1 MQNRLHYFLV
11 RLLLVGVS
19 FMGIIVVCFLFT
31 TLVPG
36 GPMEQYLASLQAAG
50 GETAGGRSEL
60 ASAAMSEEQLDS
72 IRRAFGLDLPPH
84 ERFYK
89 WLVTDRMGMRAQS
102 FKYTNRTS
110 WELISSRFPVSL
122 SFGIPS
128 LVLTYLIC
136 IPLGIAKALR
146 NGKPFDLVSSVVVFT
161 LYAIPTFAFGM
172 VLKMLF
178 SGTVEGFWDIF
189 PLGGHR
195 SPPEIW
201 ATLSLWERVKD
212 QTWHMFLPVLCYV
225 IGNFAVMTL
234 LMKNSLLEQI
244 NQDYVRTVLA
254 KGGTMKRA
262 VWRHAVRNALIPL
275 ATGIGGL
282 LSVMFAG
289 SVIIEQIFD
298 IQGLGTLSFE
308 ALVGR
313 DYVLFLAIVSIQSI
327 IGLVGLVLS
336 DFCYVLIDPRIHFGG
351 DR

>member
-19 FMGIIVVCFLFT
+19 FIGIILVSFLFT
-31 TLVPG
+31 NLVPG
-36 GPMEQYLASLQAAG
+36 GPVEQYLASLQAEG
-50 GETAGGRSEL
+50 GEAVGGRTDL
-60 ASAAMSEEQLDS
+60 ASGAMSEEQ
-72 IRRAFGLDLPPH
+72 IEAVRRAFGLDLPLH
-84 ERFYK
+84 QRFYR
-89 WLVTDRMGMRAQS
+89 WLVTDRMGMRAYS
-102 FKYTNRTS
+102 FKFTNRTS

-128 LVLTYLIC
+128 LILTYLIC

-146 NGKPFDLVSSVVVFT
+146 NGKPFDLVSSFVVFT

-172 VLKMLF
+172 VLRMLF

-189 PLGGHR
+189 PLSGHR

-201 ATLSLWERVKD
+201 ATLSWWERVKD
-212 QTWHMFLPVLCYV
+212 QAWHMFLPVLCYV
-225 IGNFAVMTL
+225 IGNFAVLTL

-254 KGGTMKRA
+254 KGGRMRLA

-298 IQGLGTLSFE
+298 IQGLGTLSFD

-327 IGLVGLVLS
+327 IGLLGLVLS

>member
-1 MQNRLHYFLV
+1 MQNRLHYFIT
-11 RLLLVGVS
+11 RLFLVGVS
-19 FMGIIVVCFLFT
+19 FLGIVVVCFLFT
-31 TLVPG
+31 TIVPG
-36 GPMEQYLASLQAAG
+36 GPVEQYLASLQAAG
-50 GETAGGRSEL
+50 GEAVTGGGDL
-60 ASAAMSEEQLDS
+60 ASAAMSEEQLES
-72 IRRAFGLDLPPH
+72 VRRAFGFDLPPH
-84 ERFYK
+84 QRFWK
-89 WLVTDRMGMRAQS
+89 WLVHDRMGMRAHS
-102 FKYTNRTS
+102 YKYTNRTS

-128 LVLTYLIC
+128 MVLTYLIC

-146 NGKPFDLVSSVVVFT
+146 NGKPFDLASSVIVFT
-161 LYAIPTFAFGM
+161 LYAIPTFALGM

-178 SGTVEGFWDIF
+178 CGTVEHFWDIF

-195 SPPEIW
+195 SSPEIW
-201 ATLSLWERVKD
+201 ETLTFWEQVKD
-212 QTWHMFLPVLCYV
+212 QTWHMVLPVTCYV

-298 IQGLGTLSFE
+298 IQGLGTLSYD
-308 ALVGR
+308 ALLGR
-313 DYVLFLAIVSIQSI
+313 DYVLFLAIISIQSI